1 MPSLRHAAVAQVVK
15 LSGRKNAYAGRAQLL
30 AAINRRRPRESGEP
44 PARLRSAVVITPE
57 QSAGF
62 PVYRVSA
69 ARGTSGPA
77 GLYLHGGAYVFELQP
92 QHWRFVARLVE
103 RTGVPLLVPRYPL
116 APEAP
121 WRDSFDRLVNLVA
134 VQPGTPLLLGDS
146 AGGGYAVAVA
156 QRLARIGR
164 PAAVVAMSPWADLT
178 FAEPPSADLA
188 DRDPWLA
195 LDGLRYA
202 GELWSAG
209 EPERPECSP
218 LLGDLSG
225 LAELLVLCGTRDI
238 LCGQATALAAR
249 AEAAGVPN
257 TLVTAE
263 DLIHVY
269 PLLPVPE
276 ARLAFDVIAHFVAT
290 HTAPTPL

>member
-1 MPSLRHAAVAQVVK
+1 MPSLRHAAVAEVVR
-15 LSGRKNAYAGRAQLL
+15 LSGRKKAYADRDALL
-30 AAINRRRPRESGEP
+30 TAINRRRPRESGEP
-44 PARLRSAVVITPE
+44 PARLRSTVVITPE
-57 QSAGF
+57 QVAGF

-69 ARGTSGPA
+69 ARGTSGSA

-103 RTGVPLLVPRYPL
+103 RTGVPVLVPRYPL
-116 APEAP
+116 APEAT
-121 WRDSFDRLVNLVA
+121 WRDSFDRMVNLVA
-134 VQPGTPLLLGDS
+134 AQPGTPLLLGDS

-156 QRLARIGR
+156 RRMAAIGR
-164 PAAVVAMSPWADLT
+164 PAAVVAISPWADLT
-178 FAEPPSADLA
+178 FAEPPSADVA

-195 LDGLRYA
+195 LAGLRYA

-218 LLGDLSG
+218 LLGDLTG
-225 LAELLVLCGTRDI
+225 LAELLVLCGTRD
-238 LCGQATALAAR
+238 LLHGQATALAAR
-249 AEAAGVPN
+249 AEADGVKN
-257 TLVTAE
+257 TLVTAA

-276 ARLAFDVIAHFVAT
+276 ARLAFEVIAHFVTT
-290 HTAPTPL
+290 HTTPTPL